1 MSEGFYGAKIAVLNA
16 GRVLCLQRDD
26 IEGIPWPGWW
36 DLPGGG
42 REGAE
47 TPEQTA
53 LRELR
58 EELSVDLDLRWLV
71 WRRLYPSARIEG
83 FTDWFLVAEV
93 AAPVEG
99 IVLGDEGQDWR
110 WFGIADFLS
119 SPVVVPHF
127 RDRLRHYL
135 AERAARDPGYL
146 L

>member
-1 MSEGFYGAKIAVLNA
+1 MTQGFHGAKIAVLS
-16 GRVLCLQRDD
+16 GGKVLCLQRDD
-26 IEGIPWPGWW
+26 VDGIPWPGWW

-47 TPEQTA
+47 SPEETA

-58 EELSVDLDLRWLV
+58 EELSVTLDPRCLV
-71 WRRLYPSARIEG
+71 WRRSFPARDALG
-83 FTDWFLVAEV
+83 GRNWFLVAE
-93 AAPVEG
+93 ARAPVTG

-110 WFGIADFLS
+110 WFGIVEFLS
-119 SPVVVPHF
+119 SDRVVPHF
-127 RDRLRHYL
+127 RDRLRMYL